1 MPVRA
6 NGENAMS
13 EFFGENNLR
22 FLSNT
27 RDPNDKNA
35 RMYVTCRSDET
46 ESQAWEH
53 YCNWLN
59 GKIIGEP
66 KATDTYTSAELRDM
80 GMVGVY
86 VIDIEPLV
94 FSLDVAT

>member
-1 MPVRA
+1 
-6 NGENAMS
+6 MS
-13 EFFGENNLR
+13 KFFGENNLR

-27 RDPNDKNA
+27 HDPKDEHA
-35 RMYVTCRSDET
+35 RMYVTRSSDET

-53 YCNWLN
+53 YCQWLK

-66 KATDTYTSAELRDM
+66 KATDTYTSSELRDM

-86 VIDIEPLV
+86 AIDIEPLV
-94 FSLDVAT
+94 VEL

>member
-1 MPVRA
+1 
-6 NGENAMS
+6 MS

-27 RDPNDKNA
+27 HDPKDEHA
-35 RMYVTCRSDET
+35 RMYVTRSSDET

-53 YCNWLN
+53 YCQWLK

-66 KATDTYTSAELRDM
+66 KATDTYTSSELRDM

-86 VIDIEPLV
+86 AIDIEPLV
-94 FSLDVAT
+94 VEL